1 MWFSIKDPQSGN
13 DHITIPKDFKSL
25 ARPTFSRI
33 VTRTFSQRAFDVLF
47 LNQLRASVPV
57 SLPPFLCFFLKQCWL
72 DGMLKHTIQPPN
84 SSHEISIYCSVILT
98 LQHSCGY
105 RRDQNLRDYL
115 IRSTLIN
122 PTSADEDRGTF
133 PCGRFCCNTSTF
145 LDTPGG
151 RIDFNQNISVDTRT
165 WSML

>member
-1 MWFSIKDPQSGN
+1 MTTSPSQKIL
-13 DHITIPKDFKSL
+13 SL
-25 ARPTFSRI
+25 WHALRFQESSRGHFLSARSTCCFWTSCGHPF
-33 VTRTFSQRAFDVLF
+33 QWAFHHS
-47 LNQLRASVPV
+47 SV
-57 SLPPFLCFFLKQCWL
+57 FFKQCWL

-115 IRSTLIN
+115 IRSTVIN

-151 RIDFNQNISVDTRT
+151 RIDFNQNISVDART